1 VPFLAW
7 VSDDLAKG
15 AGFDMSCMAKQ
26 ADRDR
31 SHDNFFHSVL
41 GLMDVATKAYDPNL
55 DVFAG
60 CRRQADKL
68 ASLQR

>member
-1 VPFLAW
+1 
-7 VSDDLAKG
+7 
-15 AGFDMSCMAKQ
+15 MSCVAKQ